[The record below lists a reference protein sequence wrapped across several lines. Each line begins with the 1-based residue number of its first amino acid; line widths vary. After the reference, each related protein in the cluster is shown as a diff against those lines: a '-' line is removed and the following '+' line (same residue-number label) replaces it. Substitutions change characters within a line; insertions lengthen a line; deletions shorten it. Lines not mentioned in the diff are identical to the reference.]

1 MMMMIL
7 RLPKIFQIK
16 KTKRQDKT
24 QVIATKNI
32 LALITLT
39 MTSSAVRLVSLQGLT
54 SRRSMTIDRS
64 KMLFPIVLFWCLLFS
79 GCSSEITTDNL
90 IMTRCTYL

>member
-7 RLPKIFQIK
+7 RLPKIFQSK

-39 MTSSAVRLVSLQGLT
+39 ITSSAVRLVSHQELT
-54 SRRSMTIDRS
+54 CRRSMTIDRS
-64 KMLFPIVLFWCLLFS
+64 KMLFPRVLFWCLLFS
-79 GCSSEITTDNL
+79 DCSSDITTEIFQDK
-90 IMTRCTYL
+90 MR

>member
-7 RLPKIFQIK
+7 RLPKIFQSK

-39 MTSSAVRLVSLQGLT
+39 MTSSAVRLVSPQGLT

-64 KMLFPIVLFWCLLFS
+64 KMLFLRVLFWCLLF
-79 GCSSEITTDNL
+79 
-90 IMTRCTYL
+90 